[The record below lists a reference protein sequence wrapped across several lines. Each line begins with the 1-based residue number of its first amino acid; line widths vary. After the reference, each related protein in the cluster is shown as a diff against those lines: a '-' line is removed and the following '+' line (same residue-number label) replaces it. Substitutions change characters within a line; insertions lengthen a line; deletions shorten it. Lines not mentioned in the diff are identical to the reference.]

1 MYELIVDDKEYHFRN
16 GQNVLGKDLKNRP
29 GYELINITTCVL
41 DIVGNVIISLDSLD
55 KLCTQYNVE
64 NNNDETT
71 VEKINIAKNLDN
83 QRRLDM
89 AKMDSASIR
98 AAKIF
103 ALSFTDAQA
112 LEVRELY
119 PEFELN
125 HEYKKDERFTYNGR
139 LFKVNQAHTS
149 QEQWVPGEQ
158 GTESLY
164 TNLEMGENGQLNWQ
178 QPTGAHDAYNTGDIV
193 NYNGQLY
200 QSKIDGNVWSPDAYP
215 QGWEIYNE
223 A

>member
-1 MYELIVDDKEYHFRN
+1 MYELVVDDKEYYFRN
-16 GQNVLGKDLKNRP
+16 GQNILGKDLKNRP
-29 GYELINITTCVL
+29 GYELINITTCAL

-71 VEKINIAKNLDN
+71 VEKLNIAKNLDN
-83 QRRLDM
+83 QHRLDM

-112 LEVRELY
+112 LEVRDLY
-119 PEFELN
+119 PEFEVGRD
-125 HEYKKDERFTYNGR
+125 YKKDERFTYNGH
-139 LFKVNQAHTS
+139 LFKVNQDHTS
-149 QEQWVPGEQ
+149 QEQWVPGAQ

-164 TNLEMGENGQLNWQ
+164 TNLETGENGHLNWQ
-178 QPTGAHDAYNTGDIV
+178 QPTGAHDAYNTRDIV
-193 NYNGQLY
+193 NYNGQMY
-200 QSKIDGNVWSPDAYP
+200 QSQIDGNTTIPGSDERWWKVYTA
-215 QGWEIYNE
+215 E
-223 A
+223 

>member
-16 GQNVLGKDLKNRP
+16 GQNILGKDLKNRP

-41 DIVGNVIISLDSLD
+41 DIVGNVIVSLENLD
-55 KLCTQYNVE
+55 KLCNQYNVE
-64 NNNDETT
+64 NNNDEIT
-71 VEKINIAKNLDN
+71 VEKLNIAKNLDN

-89 AKMDSASIR
+89 AKMDSAFIR
-98 AAKIF
+98 AAKIS

-112 LEVRELY
+112 LEVRDLY

-139 LFKVNQAHTS
+139 LFKVNQNHTS
-149 QEQWVPGEQ
+149 QGQWVPGEQ

-164 TNLEMGENGQLNWQ
+164 TNLEMSENGHLNWQ

-193 NYNGQLY
+193 NYNGQMY
-200 QSKIDGNVWSPDAYP
+200 QSQINGNTTIPGSDERWWKVYT
-215 QGWEIYNE
+215 EE
-223 A
+223 